1 MVLLGAYYAFVC
13 ITAAKVF
20 HLNGCFFAVIVTVRS
35 YGHGWLCHTHLEH
48 GTAESVTRQF
58 STELVCHALWH
69 LWPFVPF
76 VYGDGV
82 ARPEHSNWNGRQICL
97 SYVKLSNSTQLRLI
111 KDCALISGPQKRYK
125 SNCPQ
130 QQQQQQQLRQLQQ

>member
-1 MVLLGAYYAFVC
+1 MYVTYVVLLGAYYAFVC

-69 LWPFVPF
+69 LWPFVCWRWRWRCQTRAF
-76 VYGDGV
+76 QLERTTNLLELCQV
-82 ARPEHSNWNGRQICL
+82 EQL
-97 SYVKLSNSTQLRLI
+97 NSAQ
-111 KDCALISGPQKRYK
+111 A
-125 SNCPQ
+125 N
-130 QQQQQQQLRQLQQ
+130 

>member
-1 MVLLGAYYAFVC
+1 MYVTYVVLLGAYYAFVC

-20 HLNGCFFAVIVTVRS
+20 HLNGYFFAVIVTVRS

-69 LWPFVPF
+69 LWPFVL
-76 VYGDGV
+76 
-82 ARPEHSNWNGRQICL
+82 AMAM
-97 SYVKLSNSTQLRLI
+97 
-111 KDCALISGPQKRYK
+111 ALPDQSIPIGTDDKFA
-125 SNCPQ
+125 
-130 QQQQQQQLRQLQQ
+130 